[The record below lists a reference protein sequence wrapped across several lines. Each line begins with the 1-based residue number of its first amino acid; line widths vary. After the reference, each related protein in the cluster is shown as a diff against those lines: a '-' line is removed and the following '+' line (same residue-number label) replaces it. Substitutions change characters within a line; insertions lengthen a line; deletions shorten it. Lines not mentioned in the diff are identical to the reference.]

1 MFKKVKF
8 LLVSVMT
15 LFATLASAQVTT
27 ASLSGKVVADGED
40 VIGATVQ
47 AVHTPSGT
55 YYGTIT
61 NMDGRFMIQGM
72 RTGGPY
78 RVEVSY
84 VGYQTVVYTDVQLSL
99 GETLNLDVTLQ
110 SGVELNEVVVTGTRS
125 KFTNIKTGAS
135 TNISNFD

>member
-40 VIGATVQ
+40 VIGATIQ

-84 VGYQTVVYTDVQLSL
+84 VGYQTVVY
-99 GETLNLDVTLQ
+99 
-110 SGVELNEVVVTGTRS
+110 
-125 KFTNIKTGAS
+125 
-135 TNISNFD
+135 